1 MQLAAVL
8 VVVVFLLSFENAAA
22 QGPPERVSSDATA
35 RVKPT
40 AAEKRCLA
48 SRRRVER
55 QREVIEQADARIA
68 KERAARE
75 SCKTKRACDSLDRAL
90 NASETRQ
97 RRHAKQL
104 AQFESEAAKACAAPP
119 GASTPTTAVPPR

>member
-1 MQLAAVL
+1 MPPAALLFVWL
-8 VVVVFLLSFENAAA
+8 LLSAESAVA
-22 QGPPERVSSDATA
+22 QGTTDRAASVPTV

-55 QREVIEQADARIA
+55 QQEVITQADARIA
-68 KERAARE
+68 KERTARQ

-90 NASETRQ
+90 NASEARHQ
-97 RRHAKQL
+97 RHAKQL

-119 GASTPTTAVPPR
+119 DASMSTTAAPPP